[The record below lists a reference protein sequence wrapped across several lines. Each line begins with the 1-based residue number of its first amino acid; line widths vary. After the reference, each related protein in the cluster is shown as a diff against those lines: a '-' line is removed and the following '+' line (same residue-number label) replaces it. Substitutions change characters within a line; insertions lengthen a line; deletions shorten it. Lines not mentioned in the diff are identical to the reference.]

1 MEITG
6 RDVDAL
12 RKIVEHEKTLDEDHL
27 RIGWEWIHVGMYPAT
42 LHRLLVRGLLICS
55 YKSSKHTCY
64 RLTDEGKRVAEEGII
79 IAPSYAVQQPLDAA
93 SFPSDLFSD
102 IVGYD
107 DTKELIR
114 EALLT
119 ERPVHIL
126 LHGPP
131 SIAKTMFLLDLET
144 SGGEQALWLLG
155 SGASKAGMWDLI
167 AEKRPRW
174 LLIDELEKMNL
185 ADMSGLL
192 SLMEKGRIVRA
203 KVGRRLDEKLDVW
216 VIASANRINRLPAE
230 LLSRF
235 AIRLLHEYNAQEFRT
250 VVMNVLVRREG
261 ITQEDAAKVAM
272 GLVGKT
278 HDVRDAIRVARL
290 SKRIG
295 VDRAME
301 LLVT

>member
-1 MEITG
+1 MGVTE

-12 RKIVEHEKTLDEDHL
+12 RKIAEHEKTLDEDHM
-27 RIGWEWIHVGMYPAT
+27 RIGWEWVQVGLYPAT
-42 LHRLLVRGLLICS
+42 IHRLLIAGLVRCS
-55 YKSSKHTCY
+55 YKSSKHTAY
-64 RLTDEGKRVAEEGII
+64 VMTDDGKKVAEEGVPVVERASP
-79 IAPSYAVQQPLDAA
+79 APPVGEREL
-93 SFPSDLFSD
+93 PSTLFSD
-102 IVGYD
+102 IIGYD

-119 ERPVHIL
+119 EKVVHIL

-131 SIAKTMFLLDLET
+131 SIAKTMFLLDLEEV
-144 SGGEQALWLLG
+144 GGEQALWLLG

-174 LLIDELEKMNL
+174 LLIDELEKMGP
-185 ADMSGLL
+185 ADTAGLL

-216 VIASANRINRLPAE
+216 VIASANRIGGLSPE

-235 AIRLLHEYNAQEFRT
+235 AICKLYEYNAEEFRR
-250 VVMNVLVRREG
+250 VVSNVLVRREG
-261 ITQEDAAKVAM
+261 MTEDGAARVAM
-272 GLVGKT
+272 YLVGKT
-278 HDVRDAIRVARL
+278 NDVRDAIRVARL

-295 VDRAME
+295 VDRAVE
-301 LLVT
+301 LLIT